1 MLNAKIFRI
10 INVNALQTST
20 HTHTHI
26 YTLIIKKIYHFLKFS
41 HCLGGGNGIEWKG
54 IKRIILEYFSIPLFE
69 SFNVGNEKFIS
80 LFRSSSGRE

>member
-26 YTLIIKKIYHFLKFS
+26 HINLL
-41 HCLGGGNGIEWKG
+41 
-54 IKRIILEYFSIPLFE
+54 R
-69 SFNVGNEKFIS
+69 KFII
-80 LFRSSSGRE
+80 F